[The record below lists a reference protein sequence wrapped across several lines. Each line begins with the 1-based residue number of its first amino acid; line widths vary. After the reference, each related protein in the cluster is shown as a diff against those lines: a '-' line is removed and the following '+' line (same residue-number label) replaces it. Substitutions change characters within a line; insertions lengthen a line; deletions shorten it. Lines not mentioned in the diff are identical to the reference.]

1 MIIAVSRGTLNNNAG
16 DHRAT
21 IMFEQDNVMAGH
33 TNTTSR
39 HNLVEKIKMA
49 FSNEKRK
56 SRRSHSQSDTSSSD
70 EETSDFDGG
79 PLSSRASSTPHHL
92 QPILSRQSTQYN
104 SLAEIIEEPGSNSGY

>member
-1 MIIAVSRGTLNNNAG
+1 MVSRGTLNNNAG

-21 IMFEQDNVMAGH
+21 IMFERDNVITGH
-33 TNTTSR
+33 INTTSR

-56 SRRSHSQSDTSSSD
+56 SRRSHSQSDTSSD
-70 EETSDFDGG
+70 EETSDFDTT
-79 PLSSRASSTPHHL
+79 RASSAPHHHL

-104 SLAEIIEEPGSNSGY
+104 PLAEIIEEPGSNSGY